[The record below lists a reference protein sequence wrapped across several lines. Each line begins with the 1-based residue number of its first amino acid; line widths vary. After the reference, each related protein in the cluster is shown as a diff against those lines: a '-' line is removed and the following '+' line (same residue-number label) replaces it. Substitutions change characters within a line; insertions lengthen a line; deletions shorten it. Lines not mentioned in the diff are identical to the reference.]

1 MTPPSPLQS
10 TRAFLRDY
18 ALDDRLILSLR
29 NILGEALRDIVPLSY
44 VAPTLYLGHF
54 EPVDASVQ
62 ANLSQKLKNPPIEWT
77 LLDMEDYALWQECCY
92 EHLKGVADST
102 ASLSAPPSSSAR
114 PPEPSNKPS
123 KVMTTVGAE
132 LDERQIS
139 EQVRQ
144 LILDALECRA
154 SDIHFEPMPQGLLV
168 RFRIDG
174 LLKEVALMPPNLSKV
189 VLARVKVLAELDI
202 ANQRT
207 PQDGRSTER
216 FGQVEVDLRVS
227 TLPCLHG
234 EKAVIR
240 LLPKTQS
247 FQIEEVGFSFE
258 QLKRFRSWLG
268 YSQGLVLITGP
279 TGSGKTST
287 LYAGLMNVLTPTK
300 NIVTIE
306 DPIEY
311 QLSSVNQVQ
320 VNPKA
325 GLTFASGLRSIL
337 RQDPDVIMVGEIR
350 DLETAQTVF
359 QAAVTG
365 HLVLSTL
372 HTNDAPSTVNRL
384 LDMGIEPYLLAASLL
399 GVVAQRLVRKICP
412 HCCQEYEPN
421 PLDIRR
427 LGIEKVPSATRW
439 QKPVGCD
446 LCNHMGYLGREGIFE
461 MMPVDGPLRQM
472 IRDRA
477 SEQQMRDHLEQNLGE
492 RSLNQSA
499 VQKVM
504 EGKTS
509 IEEVLR
515 VVTI

>member
-1 MTPPSPLQS
+1 MNSSSPLQS
-10 TRAFLRDY
+10 TRASLREQ
-18 ALDDRLILSLR
+18 ALDEKLILSLR
-29 NILGEALRDIVPLSY
+29 NILGESLSDIVPLSY
-44 VAPTLYLGHF
+44 VEPILYLGHF
-54 EPVDASVQ
+54 APVDPAIE
-62 ANLSQKLKNPPIEWT
+62 ATLSQKKIPVEWVLLNAEEHAFWKEYCREHFQSSVNAASTQPP
-77 LLDMEDYALWQECCY
+77 
-92 EHLKGVADST
+92 
-102 ASLSAPPSSSAR
+102 P
-114 PPEPSNKPS
+114 PS
-123 KVMTTVGAE
+123 KVMTTVGAD

-174 LLKEVALMPPNLSKV
+174 LLKEVALMPPVLSKV

-207 PQDGRSTER
+207 PQDGRSTEY

-227 TLPCLHG
+227 TLPVLHG

-247 FQIEEVGFSFE
+247 FQIEEVGFSFD
-258 QLKRFRSWLG
+258 QLKKFRSWLG
-268 YSQGLVLITGP
+268 RSQGLVLITGP

-287 LYAGLMNVLTPTK
+287 LYGGLMNVLSPNK
-300 NIVTIE
+300 NFVTIE
-306 DPIEY
+306 DPVEY
-311 QLSSVNQVQ
+311 QLNSVNQVQ
-320 VNPKA
+320 VNVKA
-325 GLTFASGLRSIL
+325 GLTFAHGLRSIL

-350 DLETAQTVF
+350 DFETAETVF

-384 LDMGIEPYLLAASLL
+384 LNMGIEPYLVAASLL

-412 HCCQEYEPN
+412 HCCQEYQPRAA
-421 PLDIRR
+421 DIRR
-427 LGIEKVPSATRW
+427 LGIEEIPPSVRW
-439 QKPVGCD
+439 RMPVGCD

-461 MMPVDGPLRQM
+461 MMPVDGPLRKM
-472 IRDRA
+472 ILDRA
-477 SEQQMRDHLEQNLGE
+477 SEQEMRAHLEQKLGE

>member
-1 MTPPSPLQS
+1 MNSSSPLQS
-10 TRAFLRDY
+10 TRVFLREQ
-18 ALDDRLILSLR
+18 ALDERLILSLR
-29 NILGEALRDIVPLSY
+29 NILGESLRDIVPLSY

-54 EPVDASVQ
+54 APVTPAIETT
-62 ANLSQKLKNPPIEWT
+62 LSQKLKSSMEWV
-77 LLDMEDYALWQECCY
+77 LLDAEDHTFWQECCD
-92 EHLKGVADST
+92 EHLR
-102 ASLSAPPSSSAR
+102 SSANSASTQ
-114 PPEPSNKPS
+114 PPPPS
-123 KVMTTVGAE
+123 KVMTTVGAD

-174 LLKEVALMPPNLSKV
+174 LLKEVALMPPVLSKV

-207 PQDGRSTER
+207 PQDGRSTEY

-247 FQIEEVGFSFE
+247 FQIEEVGFSFD
-258 QLKRFRSWLG
+258 QLKKFRSWLG

-325 GLTFASGLRSIL
+325 GMTFASGLRSIL

-384 LDMGIEPYLLAASLL
+384 LDMGIEPYLVAASLL
-399 GVVAQRLVRKICP
+399 GVVAQRLVRKVCP

-421 PLDIRR
+421 PVDIRR
-427 LGIEKVPSATRW
+427 LNIEKVPPTARW
-439 QKPVGCD
+439 HKPMGCD

-461 MMPVDGPLRQM
+461 MMPLDAPLRRM

-477 SEQQMRDHLEQNLGE
+477 SEEQMRTHLEQNLGE

>member
-1 MTPPSPLQS
+1 MNSFSPSQS
-10 TRAFLRDY
+10 TRAFLREQV
-18 ALDDRLILSLR
+18 LDERLILSLR
-29 NILGEALRDIVPLSY
+29 NILGESLRDIVPLNY
-44 VAPTLYLGHF
+44 IAPTLYLGHF
-54 EPVDASVQ
+54 NPVDPAVQ
-62 ANLSQKLKNPPIEWT
+62 ATLSQKLKSPMEWV
-77 LLDMEDYALWQECCY
+77 LLNTEDYVFWQECCH
-92 EHLKGVADST
+92 EHLKDFDA
-102 ASLSAPPSSSAR
+102 APAR
-114 PPEPSNKPS
+114 PAPPS
-123 KVMTTVGAE
+123 KVMTTVGAD

-154 SDIHFEPMPQGLLV
+154 SDVHFEPMPQGLLV

-174 LLKEVALMPPNLSKV
+174 LLKEVALMAPALSKV
-189 VLARVKVLAELDI
+189 VLARVKVLADLDI

-207 PQDGRSTER
+207 PQDGRSTEY

-247 FQIEEVGFSFE
+247 FQIEEVGFSFD

-268 YSQGLVLITGP
+268 YSQGLVLIT
-279 TGSGKTST
+279 
-287 LYAGLMNVLTPTK
+287 
-300 NIVTIE
+300 

-320 VNPKA
+320 VNAKA

-384 LDMGIEPYLLAASLL
+384 LDMGIEPFLVAASLL
-399 GVVAQRLVRKICP
+399 GVVAQRLVRKVCP
-412 HCCQEYEPN
+412 HCCQEYEPRAS
-421 PLDIRR
+421 DIRR
-427 LGIEKVPSATRW
+427 LGIEKLPPGTRW
-439 QKPVGCD
+439 QKPMGCD

-461 MMPVDGPLRQM
+461 MMPMDGPLRQM

-477 SEQQMRDHLEQNLGE
+477 SEQEMRVHLEQKLGE

>member
-1 MTPPSPLQS
+1 MNSSSPLQS
-10 TRAFLRDY
+10 TRVFLQEQS
-18 ALDDRLILSLR
+18 LDERLILSLR
-29 NILGEALRDIVPLSY
+29 NILGESLRDIVPLSY

-54 EPVDASVQ
+54 KPIDPAVQ
-62 ANLSQKLKNPPIEWT
+62 VTLSQKLKSPMEWV
-77 LLDMEDYALWQECCY
+77 LLDAEDYAFWQECCH
-92 EHLKGVADST
+92 EHLKDFEDATTV
-102 ASLSAPPSSSAR
+102 R
-114 PPEPSNKPS
+114 PTPPS
-123 KVMTTVGAE
+123 KVMTTVGAD

-174 LLKEVALMPPNLSKV
+174 LLKEVALMPPALSKV
-189 VLARVKVLAELDI
+189 MLARVKVLAELDI

-207 PQDGRSTER
+207 PQDGRSTEYI
-216 FGQVEVDLRVS
+216 GQVEVDLRIS

-372 HTNDAPSTVNRL
+372 HTNDAPSTINRL
-384 LDMGIEPYLLAASLL
+384 LDMGIEPYLIAASLL
-399 GVVAQRLVRKICP
+399 GVVAQRLVRKVCP
-412 HCCQEYEPN
+412 NCCREYEPN
-421 PLDIRR
+421 PSDIRR
-427 LGIEKVPSATRW
+427 LNVEKVSPSARW
-439 QKPVGCD
+439 QKPIGCD

-477 SEQQMRDHLEQNLGE
+477 SEQQMRVHLEQNLGE